1 MTRALLRLRSRTG
14 MTICATDVTSEL
26 RRRVQAAACLQ
37 VQTDAAK
44 LRDLIGQPLSAEEG
58 APS

>member
-1 MTRALLRLRSRTG
+1 MTRALPWQKSRTG
-14 MTICATDVTSEL
+14 MTTCAIGGTSEL
-26 RRRVQAAACLQ
+26 RRRVQAAACLHG
-37 VQTDAAK
+37 QTDAAK

>member
-1 MTRALLRLRSRTG
+1 MTCALIRLNSGIG
-14 MTICATDVTSEL
+14 MTTCAIDGTSEL

-37 VQTDAAK
+37 AQTDAAK
-44 LRDLIGQPLSAEEG
+44 LRDLIGQPLSAEKG

>member
-1 MTRALLRLRSRTG
+1 MTRALLWQKSRTG
-14 MTICATDVTSEL
+14 MTTCAIDGTSEL

-37 VQTDAAK
+37 GQTDAAN
-44 LRDLIGQPLSAEEG
+44 LRDLIGHPLSAEEG